1 MEVNIYSVPAAVI
14 REGLQN
20 LGLKQSVIFSVNGYS
35 HTLRLRNKQPLLA
48 WVSNPAPTDTIT
60 NVFLWPQVVCW
71 SWNHLWTP
79 DKKEFWNKVTISGL
93 RMRGKKQQELSSQ
106 PTSKTQIFLWSS
118 IMHFYRFLFFFSLF
132 TWSVFCNVIPPS
144 PSYSPFRSFY
154 SDSSNPSDYLWV
166 LSFLKWIISV
176 RVCVSVSNGM
186 DGCGSEY
193 LMICWMSTMHNIP
206 HFPPQPLD
214 TAEGGKPG
222 RVCRGGRDRQRGR
235 ERETERERGRDVSQ
249 DEDFIGKRSVEH
261 FFT

>member
-1 MEVNIYSVPAAVI
+1 MDILTHCVYETN
-14 REGLQN
+14 N
-20 LGLKQSVIFSVNGYS
+20 LSS
-35 HTLRLRNKQPLLA
+35 HEWVTPLRLILGK
-48 WVSNPAPTDTIT
+48 TIT

-79 DKKEFWNKVTISGL
+79 DKKEFWNKVTIRGL

-132 TWSVFCNVIPPS
+132 IWSVFCNVIPPS

-193 LMICWMSTMHNIP
+193 LMICWMLTMHNIP